1 MIIPRDRYL
10 EQLVSRKHNGLIKI
24 ITGMRRCGK
33 SFLLFKLFKEHLIA
47 EGVPESHIIR
57 IELDDRR
64 NKSLRDPDVCLE
76 YVTRLLKDESKYYLL
91 IDEVQFMAEFE
102 DVLNSFLHIDNLDT
116 YVTGSNSK
124 FLSTDIITEFRG
136 RGDEIHVRPLSFAEY
151 CAVYPDMAWDDAWN
165 IYHTYGGLPYAV
177 LLDKAEDKAQYLKR
191 LFREV
196 YLKDIVERNKVQNN
210 IQMGILLD
218 IISSSIGSLTNPRKL
233 ENTFKSDGNIS
244 ISAATIK
251 QYLDYFIDAFMVE
264 KAERYDIK
272 GKKYISTPQKYYF
285 SDLGLRNARLNFRQQ
300 EETHIMEN
308 VIYNELRMRGYSVDV
323 GVIEINE
330 RTSDGTYARK
340 QIEIDFVANK
350 GSQRYYI
357 QSAFALPSMEKVAQE
372 ERPLKNVPDS
382 FKKIIVVKDN
392 IMLRRDDNGIT
403 TMGLKQFLLNP
414 DSLEL

>member
-1 MIIPRDRYL
+1 L
-10 EQLVSRKHNGLIKI
+10 LVSRKHNGLIKI

-76 YVTRLLKDESKYYLL
+76 YVTSLLKDERKYYLL

-210 IQMGILLD
+210 IQIGILLD

-233 ENTFKSDGNIS
+233 ENTFKSDGNMS

-330 RTSDGTYARK
+330 RTSEGTYARK

-357 QSAFALPSMEKVAQE
+357 QSAFALPSLEKVAQE

-403 TMGLKQFLLNP
+403 TMGLKQFLLDP
-414 DSLEL
+414 HSLEL

>member
-1 MIIPRDRYL
+1 MVIPRDRYL
-10 EQLVSRKHNGLIKI
+10 ELLVSRKHNGLIKI

-76 YVTRLLKDESKYYLL
+76 YVTSLLKDERKYYLL

-210 IQMGILLD
+210 IQIGILLD

-233 ENTFKSDGNIS
+233 ENTFKSDGNMS

-264 KAERYDIK
+264 QAERYDIK

-330 RTSDGTYARK
+330 RTSEGTYARK

-357 QSAFALPSMEKVAQE
+357 QSAFALPSLEKVAQE

-403 TMGLKQFLLNP
+403 TMGLKQFLLDP
-414 DSLEL
+414 HSLEL

>member
-1 MIIPRDRYL
+1 MVIPRDRYL
-10 EQLVSRKHNGLIKI
+10 ELLVSRKHNGLIKI

-76 YVTRLLKDESKYYLL
+76 YVTSLLKDERKYYLL

-136 RGDEIHVRPLSFAEY
+136 RGDEIHVRQLSFAEY

-210 IQMGILLD
+210 IQIGILLD

-233 ENTFKSDGNIS
+233 ENTFKSDGNMS

-330 RTSDGTYARK
+330 RTSEGTYARK

-357 QSAFALPSMEKVAQE
+357 QSAFALPSLEKVAQE

-403 TMGLKQFLLNP
+403 TMGLKQFLLDP
-414 DSLEL
+414 HSLEL

>member
-1 MIIPRDRYL
+1 M
-10 EQLVSRKHNGLIKI
+10 
-24 ITGMRRCGK
+24 
-33 SFLLFKLFKEHLIA
+33 
-47 EGVPESHIIR
+47 
-57 IELDDRR
+57 
-64 NKSLRDPDVCLE
+64 
-76 YVTRLLKDESKYYLL
+76 
-91 IDEVQFMAEFE
+91 
-102 DVLNSFLHIDNLDT
+102 
-116 YVTGSNSK
+116 
-124 FLSTDIITEFRG
+124 
-136 RGDEIHVRPLSFAEY
+136 
-151 CAVYPDMAWDDAWN
+151 
-165 IYHTYGGLPYAV
+165 
-177 LLDKAEDKAQYLKR
+177 
-191 LFREV
+191 
-196 YLKDIVERNKVQNN
+196 
-210 IQMGILLD
+210 
-218 IISSSIGSLTNPRKL
+218 
-233 ENTFKSDGNIS
+233 S

-330 RTSDGTYARK
+330 RTSEGTYARK

-357 QSAFALPSMEKVAQE
+357 QSAFALPSLEKVAQE

-403 TMGLKQFLLNP
+403 TMGLKQFLLDP
-414 DSLEL
+414 HSLEL

>member
-1 MIIPRDRYL
+1 MVIPRDRYL
-10 EQLVSRKHNGLIKI
+10 ELLVSRKHNGLIKI

-76 YVTRLLKDESKYYLL
+76 YVTSLLKDERKYYLL

-210 IQMGILLD
+210 IQIGILLD
-218 IISSSIGSLTNPRKL
+218 IISSSIGSLTNPRQL
-233 ENTFKSDGNIS
+233 ENTFKSDGNMS

-330 RTSDGTYARK
+330 RTSEGTYARK

-357 QSAFALPSMEKVAQE
+357 QSAFALPSLEKVAQE

-403 TMGLKQFLLNP
+403 TMGLKQFLLDP
-414 DSLEL
+414 HSLEL

>member
-1 MIIPRDRYL
+1 MVIPRDRYL
-10 EQLVSRKHNGLIKI
+10 ELLVSRKHNGLIKI

-76 YVTRLLKDESKYYLL
+76 YVTSLLKDEGKYYLL

-244 ISAATIK
+244 ISAVTIK

-330 RTSDGTYARK
+330 RTSNGTYARK

-357 QSAFALPSMEKVAQE
+357 QSAFALPSMEKVVQE

-403 TMGLKQFLLNP
+403 TMGLKQFLLDPN
-414 DSLEL
+414 SLEL